1 VCVRTRV
8 CACVKGRGVIS
19 RQSIN
24 SGVWWTVTVGRPCG
38 VVGAVGLRLV
48 RIGGRGSVIAQGTH
62 PPLRAD
68 SRSPAR
74 LGPILIA
81 SMDQT
86 GRELERPTCL
96 NSGGNAPLP
105 RPTGKR
111 GRLQLGSESGAES
124 GDERAV
130 VEKKQADKK
139 QVPTEVRAA
148 AAVVLWR
155 AVHTDGCATPQEKP
169 GTHKRARTAGK
180 AARLWRRH
188 NRCATP
194 TLSAGRPAHGRWA
207 DAGFRVDS
215 GAGGGGD
222 RRDVEPSRP
231 PRLG

>member
-1 VCVRTRV
+1 MCTRV

-19 RQSIN
+19 RQSINKNN

-139 QVPTEVRAA
+139 QVPAEVRAA
-148 AAVVLWR
+148 AASRGVQCTRMDVQ
-155 AVHTDGCATPQEKP
+155 PPKP
-169 GTHKRARTAGK
+169 DTHKRARTAGK
-180 AARLWRRH
+180 SARRH
-188 NRCATP
+188 NRCATLRLRW
-194 TLSAGRPAHGRWA
+194 TAHGRWA
-207 DAGFRVDS
+207 DSGFRVDS